1 MDILYLASVCAQT
14 RFDTLFKQGKITKMP
29 QAQKYHHLLL
39 EGLRNVSDDKITV
52 ISSYPVNSYKR
63 LYKQESEKESN
74 IIYIY
79 PGFIH
84 LPFLRQLMIFL
95 NTICLLIKSN
105 IAKSGVIV
113 CDVLNGS
120 VCLAARVYR
129 FFTGIKIVGIVTDV
143 PGLTSGARSKLLPY
157 WKRKVRELMSRINK
171 HSLAKYDAYLFLT
184 YAMNDVVNQKNKP
197 YIVIEGHSDSHMAN
211 YPNNIDAKTD
221 KPVMMY
227 AGGTHREFGIAMLVE
242 AFISLN
248 NQDWE
253 FHIYGDGNY
262 QNELKEISAK
272 YTNIKYFGLKPNSEI
287 IEAQTHSWLLVN
299 PRITD
304 AEYVKYS
311 FPSKT
316 LECMASGTPLL
327 STRLPGMPKE
337 YHEYLY
343 LFTGETTDEFK
354 QVLANVFTIPLH
366 ELHNKGEVAKDF
378 ALKCKNNIS
387 QAEKLYVFISKL

>member
-1 MDILYLASVCAQT
+1 MNIFYLASVCAQN

-39 EGLRNVSDDKITV
+39 GGLRKVSSDEISV
-52 ISSYPVNSYKR
+52 ISSYPVNSEKL
-63 LYKQESEKESN
+63 LYKKDIEIESG
-74 IIYIY
+74 ITYIY

-84 LPFLRQLMIFL
+84 LPFLRQLMIFF
-95 NTICLLIKSN
+95 NTLCLLLKSN

-129 FFTGIKIVGIVTDV
+129 FFTGIKIIGIVTDV
-143 PGLTSGARSKLLPY
+143 PGLTSGARSKLLPF

-171 HSLAKYDAYLFLT
+171 QSLAKYDGYLFLT
-184 YAMNDVVNQKNKP
+184 QAMNDVVNLRNKP
-197 YIVIEGHSDSHMAN
+197 YIVIEGHSDSNMAN
-211 YPNNIDAKTD
+211 YPNNISAKTE
-221 KPVMMY
+221 KPTMMY
-227 AGGTHREFGIAMLVE
+227 AGGTHKEFGIAMLVD

-248 NQDWE
+248 DPNWE
-253 FHIYGDGNY
+253 FHVYGDGNY
-262 QNELKEISAK
+262 QNELKEISSK
-272 YTNIKYFGLKPNSEI
+272 YSNVKYFGLKPNSEI

-316 LECMASGTPLL
+316 LECMVSGTPLL
-327 STRLPGMPKE
+327 STRLPGMPKD
-337 YHEYLY
+337 YYEYLY
-343 LFTGETTDEFK
+343 LFSGETADEFK
-354 QVLANVFTIPLH
+354 QVLSNVFLIPLQ
-366 ELHNKGEVAKDF
+366 ELHKKGEMAKKF
-378 ALKCKNNIS
+378 ALNYKNNIS
-387 QAEKLYVFISKL
+387 QARKLYMFLSEV